1 MVATEMIAGERIL
14 RSCGP
19 TAINAELAARFERD
33 ALPYV
38 DQLYRGA
45 LRHTRSRVDA
55 EDLVQETM
63 MKAYVGFATFREGSN
78 LRAWLFRIM
87 SNAWIGA
94 YRTSQ
99 RRPDEFLTDELTDA
113 QFYATAAT
121 RPSAELEALAAMT
134 DDNVRAALDALPE
147 GQRLA
152 VYYADVEG
160 FKYQEIADI
169 MGVPLGTV
177 MSRVHRGRR
186 QLRRLLTDVAAERG
200 YLVPVAVAS

>member
-1 MVATEMIAGERIL
+1 MIAGERIL

-19 TAINAELAARFERD
+19 TAIDAELAARFERD

-113 QFYATAAT
+113 QFYATAA

-134 DDNVRAALDALPE
+134 DENVRAALDALPE

-169 MGVPLGTV
+169 MAVPLGTV

-186 QLRRLLTDVAAERG
+186 QLRRLLTDLAGERG

>member
-1 MVATEMIAGERIL
+1 MVATELIAGERLL
-14 RSCGP
+14 RSCGSTTIDP
-19 TAINAELAARFERD
+19 QLAARFERD

-45 LRHTRSRVDA
+45 LRHTRNRIDA

-113 QFYATAAT
+113 QFYATAAS
-121 RPSAELEALAAMT
+121 RPSAELEALAGMT
-134 DDNVRAALDALPE
+134 DDHVRAALDALPE

-160 FKYQEIADI
+160 YKYQEIAHL
-169 MGVPLGTV
+169 MAVPLGTV

-186 QLRRLLTDVAAERG
+186 QLRRLLADVAGERG
-200 YLVPVAVAS
+200 YAAPVAVAS